1 MFVLNTQTGAI
12 TMHAGDTGSI
22 KVHATRQTG
31 DDWTSADRMVYTIVN
46 ANGMVVLKRYYRLD
60 TSLGNGR
67 ILVQFHNDD
76 TDDLAP
82 GNYSAER
89 RYVVNPRWEGTVPT
103 GDVTDALAEGIGQIV
118 DGDVVRVPSN
128 GQTALTIQR
137 VYGEV

>member
-1 MFVLNTQTGAI
+1 
-12 TMHAGDTGSI
+12 MHAGDTGSI

-67 ILVQFHNDD
+67 VLVQFRNDD

-118 DGDVVRVPSN
+118 DGDVVRVPAN
-128 GQTALTIQR
+128 GQTGLTIQR

>member
-1 MFVLNTQTGAI
+1 MFSLNTQTGAI

-31 DDWTSADRMVYTIVN
+31 DAWTSADRMIYTIVN

-67 ILVQFHNDD
+67 VLVQFHNDD
-76 TDDLAP
+76 TDDLAQ

-118 DGDVVRVPSN
+118 DGDVVRVPAN